1 MKLVLLPGLDGT
13 GELFA
18 PLVAA
23 LGGTVVQVVRYPADR
38 PMDYTGHEAFARSQL
53 PQDDFVLLA
62 ESFSGPVGISIA
74 AAPPPGLRG
83 LVLCATFASN
93 PLPMFKPLAGLA
105 RLLPVPRL
113 PTSIAAHWLF
123 PDRGTPELRRAHAA
137 AMRSVSMRAL
147 GARIAAVLSVDK
159 RDLLA
164 KITVPMLYLRAN
176 QDRVIPRAAG
186 LAILNLRPDI
196 ALAKFDAPHFLLQT
210 EPAACAAT
218 VLEFARRCS

>member
-13 GELFA
+13 GDLFA
-18 PLVAA
+18 PFVAA
-23 LGGTVVQVVRYPADR
+23 LGGAAAQVVRYPTDR
-38 PMDYTGHEAFARSQL
+38 SMDYAELEAVARSQL

-74 AAPPPGLRG
+74 ASPPPGLRG

-93 PLPMFKPLAGLA
+93 PLPMFGPLRGLM
-105 RLLPVPRL
+105 RVLPAPKL

-123 PDRGTPELRRAHAA
+123 PGRGTPELRRAHAD
-137 AMRSVSMRAL
+137 AMRRVSMRAL
-147 GARIAAVLSVDK
+147 GGRIAAILSVDK
-159 RDLLA
+159 RELLP

-196 ALAKFDAPHFLLQT
+196 ALEKFDAPHFLLQT
-210 EPAACAAT
+210 EPAACAAA
-218 VLEFARRCS
+218 VLDFARRCS